1 MTLIESW
8 GIILYMNEIN
18 LLLQEA
24 ADADREAQ
32 LDFEYELFLEEMHYY
47 WSCEC
52 DEWDLELELYN
63 ELG

>member
-1 MTLIESW
+1 
-8 GIILYMNEIN
+8 MNEIN

-52 DEWDLELELYN
+52 DQWDIELELYN